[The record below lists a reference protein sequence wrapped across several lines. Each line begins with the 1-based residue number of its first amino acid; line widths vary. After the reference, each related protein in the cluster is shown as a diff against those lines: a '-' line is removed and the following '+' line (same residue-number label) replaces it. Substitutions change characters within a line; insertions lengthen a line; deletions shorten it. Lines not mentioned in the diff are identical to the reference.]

1 MFMPAAQLAV
11 TIASLVAGS
20 ICFFLYVYATV
31 VAVKARAD
39 ALRSGSPV
47 QDQATGAIQPRSLS
61 VEDVSKLADAVARL
75 ADSLSRASPALVS
88 LIGALIFFA
97 IAAVGSGALHS

>member
-1 MFMPAAQLAV
+1 MPATQLAV
-11 TIASLVAGS
+11 TIASLVAGG
-20 ICFFLYVYATV
+20 ICFLLYVYATI

-47 QDQATGAIQPRSLS
+47 QEQTAAAIQPRSLS
-61 VEDVSKLADAVARL
+61 IDEISKLADAVARL
-75 ADSLSRASPALVS
+75 ADSLSRASPALTS

-97 IAAVGSGALHS
+97 IAAVGSGALRS